1 MEEDKV
7 GSDPAPEV
15 TIPEVSLRL
24 QHSREAKGLSLR
36 EAEAATRIP
45 VHYLQLLEGKGDARL
60 LADVLYLVPFL
71 RTYALFLGLD
81 PAEMTAQFI
90 QYVHAKDDQISELEE
105 QPLRRVR
112 LFNQWLLSSFLRLS
126 FCSSCSGS
134 FVGTNQSL
142 GNRQRSR

>member
-81 PAEMTAQFI
+81 PAELTAQFI
-90 QYVHAKDDQISELEE
+90 QYVHAKDDQISELGE
-105 QPLRRVR
+105 QPPPRSAVQPMILIVI
-112 LFNQWLLSSFLRLS
+112 LAIVGLLTLLWFIR
-126 FCSSCSGS
+126 GH
-134 FVGTNQSL
+134 
-142 GNRQRSR
+142 

>member
-90 QYVHAKDDQISELEE
+90 QYVHTKDDQVSELEE
-105 QPLRRVR
+105 QPPPSRSLVQPMAIII
-112 LFNQWLLSSFLRLS
+112 LAIVVLLTLLWFIR
-126 FCSSCSGS
+126 GY
-134 FVGTNQSL
+134 QPIPW
-142 GNRQRSR
+142 Q